1 MRGRRAALDVLGL
14 SHAGKHGR
22 FGHSAAGGTLSQ
34 HQTCSKSMAAAT
46 SSDVAVT
53 LYKAR
58 LPLLRL
64 DVAPFAVIY
73 ALLHAHAWASLAYGT
88 ISYETLA
95 GIPACVAT
103 MNGDREPG
111 DFEFGGIFKPTDPV
125 QLRRKQNAELKN
137 GRLAMLAF
145 SGQVTQAVLTG
156 HDAPFLY

>member
-1 MRGRRAALDVLGL
+1 
-14 SHAGKHGR
+14 
-22 FGHSAAGGTLSQ
+22 
-34 HQTCSKSMAAAT
+34 
-46 SSDVAVT
+46 
-53 LYKAR
+53 
-58 LPLLRL
+58 
-64 DVAPFAVIY
+64 
-73 ALLHAHAWASLAYGT
+73 
-88 ISYETLA
+88 
-95 GIPACVAT
+95 